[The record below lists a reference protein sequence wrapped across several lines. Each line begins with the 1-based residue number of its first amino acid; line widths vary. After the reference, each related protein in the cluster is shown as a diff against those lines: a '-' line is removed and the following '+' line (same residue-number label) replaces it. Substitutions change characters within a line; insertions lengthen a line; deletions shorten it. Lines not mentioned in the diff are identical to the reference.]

1 MAESKEQKN
10 LLKKVKEESEK
21 FDLKF
26 NIQKNKIM
34 ASGPITSWQ
43 IDGKKWKQWL
53 TLFFWAPKSLWMVIV
68 AIKLKRLTGF
78 PGGSQVKASDCNVE
92 DPGSIPVSGRSP
104 GERNGSPLQYPCLE
118 SSRDRGAGTLQSMG
132 SRRVRHS

>member
-1 MAESKEQKN
+1 MEESKKELKS
-10 LLKKVKEESEK
+10 LLMNVKKESEK
-21 FDLKF
+21 SGLKF
-26 NIQKNKIM
+26 NIEKTKVM
-34 ASGPITSWQ
+34 ASSSITSWQ

-68 AIKLKRLTGF
+68 AIKLKILTGF

-104 GERNGSPLQYPCLE
+104 GEGNGNPLQYSCLE
-118 SSRDRGAGTLQSMG
+118 NPMDGGAW
-132 SRRVRHS
+132 

>member
-1 MAESKEQKN
+1 
-10 LLKKVKEESEK
+10 
-21 FDLKF
+21 
-26 NIQKNKIM
+26 M
-34 ASGPITSWQ
+34 ASGSITSWQ

-68 AIKLKRLTGF
+68 AIKLKILRGF

-104 GERNGSPLQYPCLE
+104 GEGNDNPLQHSCLE
-118 SSRDRGAGTLQSMG
+118 NPMVGGA
-132 SRRVRHS
+132 